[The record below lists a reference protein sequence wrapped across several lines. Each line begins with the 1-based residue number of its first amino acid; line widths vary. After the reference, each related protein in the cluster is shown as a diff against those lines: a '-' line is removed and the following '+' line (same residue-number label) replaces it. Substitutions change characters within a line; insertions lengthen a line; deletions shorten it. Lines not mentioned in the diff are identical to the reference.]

1 MADTKPELR
10 DVGLLWSKTNEEG
23 DRNLVLMVGF
33 FTNTMLV
40 MQMFNIIIE
49 CELNTNKEVMYQ
61 WRYL

>member
-23 DRNLVLMVGF
+23 DRNLVLMIR

-40 MQMFNIIIE
+40 E
-49 CELNTNKEVMYQ
+49 TDRKSTP
-61 WRYL
+61 